1 VKGGI
6 VMKEKKKDKQAIKD
20 EPTLV
25 EGASETKEEV
35 TKEEVLDKK
44 SKKSKKEKVAKE
56 PKVKEPKLKK
66 KKRIRNRSKFT
77 SKFFKKFQGRSHE
90 SFDEMLMTDYKHVV
104 ERAYQLS
111 SINELDYDEM
121 FIITVPDAFDKNG
134 RVHYRLSKS
143 KDGSQTLLY
152 DQSLV
157 TILFFGKD
165 SLFYHQANVDH
176 RDGHIAYDVSGE
188 FSYFDVVHMET
199 AFKYDRQDNPKYVT
213 LDLEVGLSDGVKVPF
228 HLRNHR
234 IHDDYHLPNLLTET
248 EQKVLDAIKK
258 RVRQTR

>member
-6 VMKEKKKDKQAIKD
+6 VMKNKKNKQTIEN
-20 EPTLV
+20 EPVLV
-25 EGASETKEEV
+25 EDMNDDLVEET
-35 TKEEVLDKK
+35 TSK
-44 SKKSKKEKVAKE
+44 SKKTKKEK
-56 PKVKEPKLKK
+56 KVKVKQEKVPKEKK
-66 KKRIRNRSKFT
+66 KKRIRNRAKFT
-77 SKFFKKFQGRSHE
+77 SKFFKKFQGRSHD
-90 SFDEMLMTDYKHVV
+90 SFDQMLMNDYKHVV

-111 SINELDYDEM
+111 SINELDYDQM
-121 FIITVPDAFDKNG
+121 FIITVPDAFEKNG
-134 RVHYRLSKS
+134 RVNYRLNKTA
-143 KDGSQTLLY
+143 DGGQTLLF

-157 TILFFGKD
+157 TILFFG
-165 SLFYHQANVDH
+165 SETLYYHQANVDH
-176 RDGHIAYDVSGE
+176 RDGHIAFDVSGE

-199 AFKYDRQDNPKYVT
+199 AFKYDNQDKPKYIT

-248 EQKVLDAIKK
+248 EQKVLDTIKR